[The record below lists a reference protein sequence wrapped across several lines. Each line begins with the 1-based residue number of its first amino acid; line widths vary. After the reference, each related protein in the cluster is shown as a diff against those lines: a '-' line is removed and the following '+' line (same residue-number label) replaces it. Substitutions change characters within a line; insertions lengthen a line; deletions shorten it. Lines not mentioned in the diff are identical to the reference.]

1 MRLRSFYVSFYVPKS
16 RAIMLAVALAILLA
30 GTAKAVPALPA
41 QQQQPSKAKPEPKKE
56 KKVWTDENIGE
67 LGGKSRVSV
76 VGQGKASGS
85 TNGEWSAADA
95 DKAAAKSTGSIPEK
109 DPQWYRA
116 KLAPLRADIERTDA
130 EIRRMKE
137 FLAGGHTAEGRLEL
151 NRFSVPLNPAN
162 RIEELEKH
170 KREVQSKIDEIED
183 EARRNSIAPGDI
195 R

>member
-30 GTAKAVPALPA
+30 GTAKALPAFPA
-41 QQQQPSKAKPEPKKE
+41 QQQQPSKAKPEPKKEE

-85 TNGEWSAADA
+85 TNGESSAADA
-95 DKAAAKSTGSIPEK
+95 DKATAKSTGSIPEK

-130 EIRRMKE
+130 EIRRMKG
-137 FLAGGHTAEGRLEL
+137 ATPQRAAW
-151 NRFSVPLNPAN
+151 S
-162 RIEELEKH
+162 
-170 KREVQSKIDEIED
+170 
-183 EARRNSIAPGDI
+183 
-195 R
+195 